1 MKHWLAIAAL
11 STCAAAT
18 TAHADRTALE
28 LYVAREA
35 AAAGSR
41 VEVEVGEFDPRL
53 TLAPCARAE
62 PYLLPGTRLW
72 GRTVIGVRCT
82 EGASWRATLPVHV
95 RVFASALIAAR
106 PVPAGTAL
114 TADDVRIDEIEISR
128 EAGTVLTDPALL
140 RNQLTVRAI
149 APGQPIRA
157 DMLRARPVVAAGE
170 TVRVSYQGDGFLI
183 TADGRA
189 LASAA
194 DGQQVRVQIESG
206 RILSGTARAGRLV
219 EIRP

>member
-1 MKHWLAIAAL
+1 MV
-11 STCAAAT
+11 AAAT
-18 TAHADRTALE
+18 TAHADRAAVE
-28 LYVAREA
+28 LFVAREA
-35 AAAGSR
+35 SAAGNR

-53 TLAPCARAE
+53 ALAPCARAE

-82 EGASWRATLPVHV
+82 EGATWRATLPVQV
-95 RVFASALIAAR
+95 RVFAPALIAAR
-106 PVPAGTAL
+106 PMPAGTAL

-128 EAGTVLTDPALL
+128 ESGTVLTNPTLL
-140 RNQLTVRAI
+140 RDQVTVRAI

-170 TVRVSYQGDGFLI
+170 LVRVSYQGDGFLI
-183 TADGRA
+183 VADGRA

-194 DGQQVRVQIESG
+194 EGQSVRVQIESG
-206 RILSGTARAGRLV
+206 RILSGTARSGRLV